1 MTYKSPVIIITNIV
15 LETPHVVVGAAIAY
29 NVANPALALPLALGS
44 HFILD
49 SISHWNPHTY
59 TETQKF
65 GKPARNSTIIA
76 TVDAVM
82 ALGAGFFIAS
92 QVLPQ
97 YDRFFFIL
105 AACFLAV
112 LPDISKAPFY
122 YLKNRNHLLKKWVEI
137 ERSIQVETKN
147 VFLGVATQVVIII
160 AGFWW
165 IFK

>member
-1 MTYKSPVIIITNIV
+1 V

-59 TETQKF
+59 TETKKF

-76 TVDAVM
+76 TLDSFA
-82 ALGAGFFIAS
+82 ALGTGIFIAS
-92 QVLPQ
+92 MVLP
-97 YDRFFFIL
+97 DMNRFFFII

-112 LPDISKAPFY
+112 LPDVSKAPYY
-122 YLKNRNHLLKKWVEI
+122 YLKNRNHYLKRWVEI

-147 VFLGVATQVVIII
+147 VFLGVATQIGVII
-160 AGFWW
+160 AGLWW
-165 IFK
+165 IFGV